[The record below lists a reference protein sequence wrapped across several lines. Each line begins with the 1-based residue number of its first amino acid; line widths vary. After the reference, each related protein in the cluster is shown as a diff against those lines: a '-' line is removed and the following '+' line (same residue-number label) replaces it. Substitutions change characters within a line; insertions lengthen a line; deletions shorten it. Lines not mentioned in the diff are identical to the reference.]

1 MTPIAQF
8 DSVWARCAVLSGLY
22 TYLERNVA
30 GVLQPEELLR
40 AEWVAR
46 VSALD
51 LYVHEVIAQSMV
63 AIFEGRR
70 LTTPAYLRFQ
80 VSNEALDRIRGAS
93 TPTEASAAFDLYVRT
108 QLGRITYQFPDDIS
122 DGIRLCSEVEL
133 WNEIALALGAT
144 TSTKNERAKNHK
156 RQLSLIVRRRNAIAH
171 EGDLQQTP
179 LRDPWPIRQA
189 DLSEISHF
197 IESVVRAID
206 TII

>member
-8 DSVWARCAVLSGLY
+8 DSVWGRCAVLSGLY

-30 GVLQPEELLR
+30 GVRQPEELLR

-51 LYVHEVIAQSMV
+51 LYVHEVIAQAMV
-63 AIFEGRR
+63 ATFEGRR
-70 LTTPAYLRFQ
+70 PITSAYSKFQ
-80 VSNEALDRIRGAS
+80 VSNDALDRICAAS
-93 TPTEASAAFDLYVRT
+93 TSIEASAAFDLYVRT
-108 QLGRITYQFPDDIS
+108 QLARITYQFPDDIS
-122 DGIRLCSEVEL
+122 DGIRLCSAVEL
-133 WNEIALALGAT
+133 WNEIAIVLGAT
-144 TSTKNERAKNHK
+144 ASTKNELAKNHK

-179 LRDPWPIRQA
+179 LRDPWPIKQA
-189 DLSEISHF
+189 DLTEVSNF

-206 TII
+206 TVV

>member
-8 DSVWARCAVLSGLY
+8 DLIWRRCAVVSGLY

-30 GVLQPEELLR
+30 GILQPEELLR

-51 LYVHEVIAQSMV
+51 LYVHEVVAQSMV

-70 LTTPAYLRFQ
+70 PITPAYLKFQ
-80 VSNEALDRIRGAS
+80 VSNEAVDRIRAAS
-93 TPTEASAAFDLYVRT
+93 TRTEASAAFDLYVRT
-108 QLGRITYQFPDDIS
+108 QLNRITYQFPDDIS
-122 DGIRLCSEVEL
+122 DGIRLCSAVEL

-144 TSTKNERAKNHK
+144 TSTKNESAKTHK

-189 DLSEISHF
+189 DLTEISSF

-206 TII
+206 TIV